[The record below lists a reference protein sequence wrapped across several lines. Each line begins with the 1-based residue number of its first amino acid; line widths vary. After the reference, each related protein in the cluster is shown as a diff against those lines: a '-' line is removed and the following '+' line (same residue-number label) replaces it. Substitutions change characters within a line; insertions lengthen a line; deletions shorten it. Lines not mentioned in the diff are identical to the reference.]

1 MKAIM
6 YLSAALIAASML
18 FTSTQPASARGGAVM
33 NATQNAVMVEEF
45 NARHLPHN
53 PIHLRPGAQ
62 RNLRA
67 DTASIHAEMSLPG
80 GRPWTQCGTMRT
92 TGGTFRIVAVGRD
105 RCRIQP

>member
-6 YLSAALIAASML
+6 YFLTALITASLL
-18 FTSTQPASARGGAVM
+18 FIPSQPAYARGAAVM
-33 NATQNAVMVEEF
+33 NSTPNAVMVEEF
-45 NARHLPHN
+45 NARHLPLN

-80 GRPWTQCGTMRT
+80 GRPWTQCGTVRRPAGMVRV
-92 TGGTFRIVAVGRD
+92 VAVGND